1 MNSKNIK
8 MKKLLLLSLAITF
21 SVVAIA
27 QEKITEGI
35 ITSKQTIS
43 SENPMVKAQMES
55 MGEIIG
61 ITYFKGSKSRAEISN
76 EMTGD
81 ITVISDAEKM
91 KTLTL
96 MDSAM
101 GKNYMAQS
109 TELTEEQLDAIEI
122 TEGTETKTILGY
134 DCKEQI
140 ITISQNGIEM
150 KMIMFITKDIEPILT
165 QQTAMLGDK
174 IQGFP
179 LYVEMTMN
187 QQGIDMTI
195 TTEIIKIEKI
205 AVSDDKF
212 NMTPPEGYT
221 ELGGM

>member
-1 MNSKNIK
+1 

-76 EMTGD
+76 ELTGD

>member
-43 SENPMVKAQMES
+43 SENPVVKAQMES